1 MKEIEDIIR
10 SWKKAQ
16 EAGKKTALATVVH
29 VEGSSYR
36 RPGARMLVTEDG
48 ELTGAISGGCLE
60 GDALRKA
67 LLAISQQQ
75 NKLVTYDTT
84 DEDDI
89 QFGVQLGCNG
99 IVHILFEPIDPAI
112 TNHPVALLEKAMSTG
127 KETVIVTLFSLTAY
141 DGVQPGTCLLH
152 AHGVVHSNMANPVWE
167 KITSNDIKEVLNTRT
182 SLLREY
188 KLDENIISGLIEL
201 VKPPVSLI
209 IVGAGNDALPLVKIA
224 NTLGWHTTIV
234 DGRPGHA
241 NRQRFPDARYII
253 TGKPAIAMEQIRP
266 GAQTAFVLMTHNYN
280 FDKSMLQLLLGQPYD
295 YIGVLGP
302 GRKLERM
309 LKELEEET
317 GIAITD
323 AILSN
328 IYGPTGLDIGSETAE
343 EIALSIM
350 AEIKMVLSA
359 RVGNSLRDKKGSI
372 HQHEQYLLQHPQAT
386 GHTAGPVSCAITEQ
400 LSNNSTS
407 AV

>member
-1 MKEIEDIIR
+1 MKEIEDIIQ
-10 SWKKAQ
+10 SYKKAQ
-16 EAGKKTALATVVH
+16 EAGKRTALATVVH

-67 LLAISQQQ
+67 LLAIAQQQ

-99 IVHILFEPIDPAI
+99 IVHILFEPIDPAV
-112 TNHPVALLEKAMSTG
+112 TDHPIDLLEKAMSAG
-127 KETVIVTLFSLTAY
+127 KETVIVTLFSLDAY
-141 DGVQPGTCLLH
+141 NGLQPGTCLLH
-152 AHGVVHSNMANPVWE
+152 ANGVVYSRVTNPVWE
-167 KITSNDIKEVLNTRT
+167 KVTSNDIQEVLRTKT

-188 KLDENIISGLIEL
+188 KLDENSTSGLIEL

-280 FDKSMLQLLLGQPYD
+280 YDKSILQLLLGQPYD

-317 GIAITD
+317 GISVTD
-323 AILSN
+323 AMRSN
-328 IYGPTGLDIGSETAE
+328 IYGPTGLDIGAETAE

-350 AEIKMVLSA
+350 AEIKMMLSA

-372 HQHEQYLLQHPQAT
+372 HQHEQYLLQHPNAT
-386 GHTAGPVSCAITEQ
+386 DHTADPVSCTITEQ
-400 LSNNSTS
+400 LTNNNSST
-407 AV
+407 V